1 MRLQIQARYQRT
13 YGIHRWRLSLG
24 QTVTSLSAPSW
35 EEFAQLLNELQ
46 DQDQVVVSP
55 ELITIAGLPWEQLQA
70 YQTLVNQRIAL
81 IADFSRK
88 KPLTTFIIGT
98 PTFSGDGKPKNSA
111 LVIKNGKIIG
121 ITHKRINATRDE
133 LQAFEMM
140 PEEPPI
146 LLSNNTGVLICADL
160 GMAALVR
167 SQDWTKDRRF
177 LKLLGSEYLFGKT
190 LTPIHANSQTLI
202 VLACWGVRDF
212 SLFKVSD
219 SPDEHFQ
226 IQLRNIAWGVL
237 RDFPN
242 LCNIVVIDRLP
253 RGNNGFTPQRP
264 FNALIQRDGDA

>member
-1 MRLQIQARYQRT
+1 MRAAIQERYQRI
-13 YGIHRWRLSLG
+13 YGVHRWRLSLG
-24 QTVTSLSAPSW
+24 QTITSLSAPSW
-35 EEFAQLLNELQ
+35 EEFAQLLSELQ

-55 ELITIAGLPWEQLQA
+55 ELITIAGLPWGQLHT
-70 YQTLVNQRIAL
+70 YRNLVNQRIAL
-81 IADFSRK
+81 IANYSQK
-88 KPLTTFIIGT
+88 KPLIIFIIGT

-111 LVIKNGKIIG
+111 LFLKNGKTIA

-146 LLSNNTGVLICADL
+146 LLNNNIGVLICADM

-167 SQDWTKDRRF
+167 SQGWTKDRRF
-177 LKLLGSEYLFGKT
+177 LELLGSEYLFGKT

-219 SPDEHFQ
+219 NPDEHFQ

-253 RGNNGFTPQRP
+253 GNNNGFTPKRP